1 MGGSDPR
8 LLDLD
13 RFSSLTMNKLSI
25 FLTGIF
31 ATLAVSFQASS
42 LPNLVVSGFTWAEN
56 LAFDGLG
63 NLFISENI
71 RGELW
76 RINLCR
82 DGTDYCSVLQL
93 GDGFSSF
100 GGLQI
105 PPDGSVVYAGA
116 TLDDGTTAVISTPTK
131 PTTPAPF
138 SVISKTKKQ
147 PNGVAC
153 DWTSHM
159 LYYTLEGDA
168 KESGC
173 LMGVD
178 LKTGIESTVF
188 SGLDGADG
196 AWIDASMHLLYV
208 GLLTDKKVLVF
219 NLSNPNTASDFLLGQ
234 FPALSSF
241 LGAAHMLD
249 DLTLLSTTNTSAL
262 GSTVVLGADWLGSE
276 LQQFTLDGTA
286 VKSIPPP
293 QGVDSFYQL
302 TSVRW
307 GKGPGFDPNSV
318 YVTEGGGLFAKQ
330 TDRRVIQ
337 IPMH

>member
-1 MGGSDPR
+1 
-8 LLDLD
+8 
-13 RFSSLTMNKLSI
+13 
-25 FLTGIF
+25 
-31 ATLAVSFQASS
+31 

-131 PTTPAPF
+131 PTTPASF

-196 AWIDASMHLLYV
+196 AWIDASKHLLYV

-234 FPALSSF
+234 FPALSSS

-293 QGVDSFYQL
+293 QGRRQL
-302 TSVRW
+302 LPADQRALGQRAGLRPQLGVRH
-307 GKGPGFDPNSV
+307 GGRRLVRQADRPPRHPDPHALSMRRKEQEKVTVPGRRINS
-318 YVTEGGGLFAKQ
+318 TLAGIL
-330 TDRRVIQ
+330 RRVFDAE
-337 IPMH
+337 